1 MTEEL
6 SQHSMAAAAAGT
18 EDTKGINGRVSN
30 ADVLPLSEPIK
41 TEGKY
46 VSAAAPATSDQT
58 DQHENHND
66 GGQGEEMV
74 PGHGEDESEYSA
86 GGGNEDGGK
95 PPASSARGS
104 TAVSGGG
111 NSGRK
116 RERKKKGRGVG
127 GGRGGAHAGNPALS
141 VEDLFVTISTVQ
153 VSWWCVRVS
162 GVFAWVLMFR

>member
-6 SQHSMAAAAAGT
+6 SQHSMAAVAAGT
-18 EDTKGINGRVSN
+18 EDSKDINGRVSN
-30 ADVLPLSEPIK
+30 ADVLPLPESIM
-41 TEGKY
+41 TQGQY

-74 PGHGEDESEYSA
+74 PGHGEDEIEYSA

-95 PPASSARGS
+95 PLASSARGS
-104 TAVSGGG
+104 TAASGGG
-111 NSGRK
+111 DPGRK
-116 RERKKKGRGVG
+116 RERKKKGKGLG

-153 VSWWCVRVS
+153 VWWWCACVS
-162 GVFAWVLMFR
+162 GVFSWVLMF